1 MKVRNIETSAH
12 GAVKSNNNK
21 YLSTK
26 KSDTSFTGVT
36 DGLIKFWEGVDRG
49 GLAASFTIQDMLG
62 TNIPRTWAARNVG
75 KEYTGKNNWVAVMEN
90 GLREFLTGPS
100 MFVVPGA
107 VLYGS
112 MKYAGKANGVPVQTI
127 KDFSNI
133 ISNNIDKIDT
143 SSIEKFK
150 ETFYSNVLNKAFTKF
165 DAPSKEI
172 DVADYV
178 ARILKMENAP
188 KKGLI
193 NNIAGK
199 SMPESREEILQGIVN
214 TFVKDKKANTKGY
227 PNFLSALI
235 TDVTDA
241 KSAAKHEIPI
251 DDLIGRMGKYSDDF
265 YNMLKKSGGEL
276 SSEFLENFTNKR
288 MGGRFATN
296 IAMGV
301 FTALAMWFIPKIYT
315 IGKTNPETDPVR
327 QKASELKG
335 EVKQDS
341 TEKKDV
347 NFSGG
352 GISKMMADL
361 GKQVSPDATGKLSK
375 AAANLESDWIN
386 VARPM
391 FYILI
396 TCFTLI
402 PRVIESTK
410 RDIESSK
417 KSGGPIQW
425 DETAN
430 NLRRDVTT
438 ILTILF
444 AMKGL
449 GAVMAH
455 KASKGSGIVL
465 TNKILPDNANFM
477 QKFKN
482 FLSPDHG
489 VQVLSKK
496 QNTAQMSS
504 FANMDELMRFF
515 KDTQEKQ
522 GNLYKLLHIDAKP
535 QKGSEPLLYNA
546 AKKVFGDVIE
556 KKDLSVD
563 DLAKVLA
570 DSSDKIDKN
579 ALDELL
585 NVLNDTKKNPLLKFG
600 NKINAIFETVS
611 LAIVTAFLGFGLPK
625 INELIIKRKYL
636 KDNNTLQKKYQ
647 NPDVQ
652 IPDYSILNNLK
663 PIEKQTYQYFLGKM
677 K

>member
-1 MKVRNIETSAH
+1 MKVRNIENSAAS
-12 GAVKSNNNK
+12 GSKNNSYSRKNPAAN
-21 YLSTK
+21 
-26 KSDTSFTGVT
+26 TSFTGVT

-49 GLAASFTIQDMLG
+49 GLAASFTVQDMLG

-75 KEYTGKNNWVAVMEN
+75 KEYTGKNNWTAVLEN

-112 MKYAGKANGVPVQTI
+112 MRCAGKANGVPVQTI
-127 KDFSNI
+127 KDFGDIVSQNL
-133 ISNNIDKIDT
+133 DKIDT
-143 SSIEKFK
+143 SSVEKFK
-150 ETFYSNVLNKAFTKF
+150 ETFYRGVLDKAVNNF
-165 DAPSKEI
+165 DAKKQTV
-172 DVADYV
+172 DVASYV
-178 ARILKMENAP
+178 SDILRMEKAP

-199 SMPESREEILQGIVN
+199 SMPDSREEILQGIVN
-214 TFVKDKKANTKGY
+214 TFVRDKKANTKGY
-227 PNFLSALI
+227 PNFLTALI
-235 TDVTDA
+235 TDAKDA
-241 KSAAKHEIPI
+241 KAAAKHEIPI
-251 DDLIGRMGKYSDDF
+251 DDLIDRMGKFSDDF
-265 YNMLKKSGGEL
+265 YKMLQKSGGSL
-276 SSEFLENFTNKR
+276 SEDFVKSFTNKR

-296 IAMGV
+296 IAMGI
-301 FTALAMWFIPKIYT
+301 FTALAMWFIPRIYT

-335 EVKQDS
+335 GSKPAEQKENNSEVS
-341 TEKKDV
+341 
-347 NFSGG
+347 FSGG
-352 GISKMMADL
+352 GISKLMSDL
-361 GKQVSPDATGKLSK
+361 GEKVAPDTGSKLSK
-375 AAANLESDWIN
+375 LASNVESDWIN
-386 VARPM
+386 VARPI
-391 FYILI
+391 FYVLI

-417 KSGGPIQW
+417 KNGGPVQW
-425 DETAN
+425 DETIN

-455 KASKGSGIVL
+455 RASKSSGIVL
-465 TNKILPDNANFM
+465 TNKILPDDAKFFD
-477 QKFKN
+477 KFKN

-515 KDTQEKQ
+515 RDTENKQ
-522 GNLYKLLHIDAKP
+522 GNLHKLLHIDAKAKDGQAP
-535 QKGSEPLLYNA
+535 VFYNA
-546 AKKVFGDVIE
+546 AKKVFGDIIE
-556 KKDLSVD
+556 KEDLKAD
-563 DLAKVLA
+563 DLEKVLSESA
-570 DSSDKIDKN
+570 GKIDEN
-579 ALDELL
+579 DVNELL
-585 NVLNDTKKNPLLKFG
+585 SILNDTKKNPLLKFG

-611 LAIVTAFLGFGLPK
+611 LAIVTVFLGFGLPK
-625 INELIIKRKYL
+625 LNELLIKRKYL
-636 KDNNTLQKKYQ
+636 KDGNTLK
-647 NPDVQ
+647 NPDMQ

-663 PIEKQTYQYFLGKM
+663 PVEKQTYQYFLGNM

>member
-1 MKVRNIETSAH
+1 MKVRNIENSAVS
-12 GAVKSNNNK
+12 GSKNNSYSRKNPAAN
-21 YLSTK
+21 
-26 KSDTSFTGVT
+26 TSFTGVT

-49 GLAASFTIQDMLG
+49 GLAASFTVQDMLG

-75 KEYTGKNNWVAVMEN
+75 KEYTGKNNWTAVLEN

-112 MKYAGKANGVPVQTI
+112 MRYAGKANGVPVQTI
-127 KDFSNI
+127 KDFGDIVSQNL
-133 ISNNIDKIDT
+133 DKIDT
-143 SSIEKFK
+143 SSVEKFK
-150 ETFYSNVLNKAFTKF
+150 ETFYRGVLDKAVNNF
-165 DAPSKEI
+165 DAKKQTV
-172 DVADYV
+172 DVASYV
-178 ARILKMENAP
+178 SDILRMEKAP

-199 SMPESREEILQGIVN
+199 SMPDSREEILQGIVN
-214 TFVKDKKANTKGY
+214 TFVRDKKANTKGY
-227 PNFLSALI
+227 PNFLTALI
-235 TDVTDA
+235 TDA
-241 KSAAKHEIPI
+241 KDVKAAAKHEIPI
-251 DDLIGRMGKYSDDF
+251 DDLIDRMGKFSDDF
-265 YNMLKKSGGEL
+265 YKTLQKSGGSL
-276 SSEFLENFTNKR
+276 SEDFVKSFTNKR

-296 IAMGV
+296 IAMGI
-301 FTALAMWFIPKIYT
+301 FTALAMWFIPRIYT

-335 EVKQDS
+335 GSKPAEQKENNGEVS
-341 TEKKDV
+341 
-347 NFSGG
+347 FSGG
-352 GISKMMADL
+352 GISKLMSDL
-361 GKQVSPDATGKLSK
+361 GEKVAPDTGSKLSK
-375 AAANLESDWIN
+375 LASNVESDWIN
-386 VARPM
+386 VARPI
-391 FYILI
+391 FYVLI

-417 KSGGPIQW
+417 KNGGPVQW
-425 DETAN
+425 DETIN

-455 KASKGSGIVL
+455 RASKSSGIVL
-465 TNKILPDNANFM
+465 TNKILPDDAKFFD
-477 QKFKN
+477 KFKN

-515 KDTQEKQ
+515 RDTEDKQ
-522 GNLYKLLHIDAKP
+522 GNLHKLLHIDAKAKDGEAP
-535 QKGSEPLLYNA
+535 AFYNA
-546 AKKVFGDVIE
+546 AKKVFGDIIE
-556 KKDLSVD
+556 KEDLKAD
-563 DLAKVLA
+563 DLEKVLSESA
-570 DSSDKIDKN
+570 GKIDEN
-579 ALDELL
+579 DINELL
-585 NVLNDTKKNPLLKFG
+585 GILNDTKKNPLLKFG

-625 INELIIKRKYL
+625 LNELLIKRKYL
-636 KDNNTLQKKYQ
+636 KDSNTLK
-647 NPDVQ
+647 NPDMQ

-663 PIEKQTYQYFLGKM
+663 PVEKQTYQYFLGNM

>member
-1 MKVRNIETSAH
+1 MKVRNIENSAAS
-12 GAVKSNNNK
+12 GSKNNSYSRKN
-21 YLSTK
+21 TAAN
-26 KSDTSFTGVT
+26 TSFTGVT

-49 GLAASFTIQDMLG
+49 GLAASFTVQDMLG

-75 KEYTGKNNWVAVMEN
+75 KEYTGKNNWTAVLEN

-112 MKYAGKANGVPVQTI
+112 MRYAGKANGVPVQTI
-127 KDFSNI
+127 KDFGDIVSQNL
-133 ISNNIDKIDT
+133 DKIDT
-143 SSIEKFK
+143 SSVEKFK
-150 ETFYSNVLNKAFTKF
+150 ETFYRGVLDRAVNNF
-165 DAPSKEI
+165 DAKKQTV
-172 DVADYV
+172 DVASYV
-178 ARILKMENAP
+178 SDILRMEKAP

-199 SMPESREEILQGIVN
+199 SMPDSREEILQGIVN
-214 TFVKDKKANTKGY
+214 TFVRDKKANTKGY
-227 PNFLSALI
+227 PNFLTALI
-235 TDVTDA
+235 TDA
-241 KSAAKHEIPI
+241 KDVKAAAKHEIPI
-251 DDLIGRMGKYSDDF
+251 DDLIDRMGKFSDDF
-265 YNMLKKSGGEL
+265 YKTLQKSGSSL
-276 SSEFLENFTNKR
+276 SEDFVKSFTNKR

-296 IAMGV
+296 IAMGI
-301 FTALAMWFIPKIYT
+301 FTALAMWFIPRIYT

-335 EVKQDS
+335 GSKPAEQKENNGEVS
-341 TEKKDV
+341 
-347 NFSGG
+347 FSGG
-352 GISKMMADL
+352 GISKLMSDL
-361 GKQVSPDATGKLSK
+361 GEKVAPDTGSKLSK
-375 AAANLESDWIN
+375 LASNVESDWIN
-386 VARPM
+386 VARPI
-391 FYILI
+391 FYVLI

-417 KSGGPIQW
+417 KNGGPVQW
-425 DETAN
+425 DETIN

-455 KASKGSGIVL
+455 RASKSSGIVL
-465 TNKILPDNANFM
+465 TNKILPDDAKFFD
-477 QKFKN
+477 KFKN

-515 KDTQEKQ
+515 RDTEDKQ
-522 GNLYKLLHIDAKP
+522 GNLHKLLHIDAKAKDGEAP
-535 QKGSEPLLYNA
+535 AFYNA
-546 AKKVFGDVIE
+546 AKKVFGDIIE
-556 KKDLSVD
+556 KEDLKAD
-563 DLAKVLA
+563 DLEKVLSESA
-570 DSSDKIDKN
+570 GKIDEN
-579 ALDELL
+579 DVNELL
-585 NVLNDTKKNPLLKFG
+585 GILNDTKKNPLLKFG

-625 INELIIKRKYL
+625 LNELLIKRKYL
-636 KDNNTLQKKYQ
+636 KDSNTLK
-647 NPDVQ
+647 NPDMQ

-663 PIEKQTYQYFLGKM
+663 PVEKQTYQYFLGNM

>member
-1 MKVRNIETSAH
+1 MKVRNIENSAVS
-12 GAVKSNNNK
+12 GSKNNNYSRK
-21 YLSTK
+21 NPAAN
-26 KSDTSFTGVT
+26 TSFTGVT

-49 GLAASFTIQDMLG
+49 GLAASFTVQDMLG

-75 KEYTGKNNWVAVMEN
+75 KEYTGKNNWTAVLEN

-112 MKYAGKANGVPVQTI
+112 MRYAGKANGVPVQTI
-127 KDFSNI
+127 KDFGDIVSQNL
-133 ISNNIDKIDT
+133 DKIDT
-143 SSIEKFK
+143 SSVEKFK
-150 ETFYSNVLNKAFTKF
+150 ETFYRGVLDKAVNNF
-165 DAPSKEI
+165 DAKKQTV
-172 DVADYV
+172 DVASYV
-178 ARILKMENAP
+178 SDILRMEKAP

-199 SMPESREEILQGIVN
+199 SMPDSREEILQGIVN
-214 TFVKDKKANTKGY
+214 TFVRDKKANTKGY
-227 PNFLSALI
+227 PNFLTALI
-235 TDVTDA
+235 TDA
-241 KSAAKHEIPI
+241 KDVKAAAKHEIPI
-251 DDLIGRMGKYSDDF
+251 DDLIDRMGKFSDDF
-265 YNMLKKSGGEL
+265 YKTLQKSGSSL
-276 SSEFLENFTNKR
+276 SEDFVKSFTNKR

-296 IAMGV
+296 IAMGI
-301 FTALAMWFIPKIYT
+301 FTALAMWFIPRIYT

-335 EVKQDS
+335 GSKPAEQKENNGEVS
-341 TEKKDV
+341 
-347 NFSGG
+347 FSGG
-352 GISKMMADL
+352 GISKLMSDL
-361 GKQVSPDATGKLSK
+361 GEKVAPDTGSKLSK
-375 AAANLESDWIN
+375 LASNVESDWIN
-386 VARPM
+386 VARPI
-391 FYILI
+391 FYVLI

-417 KSGGPIQW
+417 KNGGPVQW
-425 DETAN
+425 DETIN

-455 KASKGSGIVL
+455 RASKSSGIVL
-465 TNKILPDNANFM
+465 TNKILPDDAKFFD
-477 QKFKN
+477 KFKN

-515 KDTQEKQ
+515 RDTEDKQ
-522 GNLYKLLHIDAKP
+522 GNLHKLLHIDAKAKDGEAP
-535 QKGSEPLLYNA
+535 AFYNA
-546 AKKVFGDVIE
+546 AKKVFGDIIE
-556 KKDLSVD
+556 KEDLKAD
-563 DLAKVLA
+563 DLEKVLSESA
-570 DSSDKIDKN
+570 GKIDEN
-579 ALDELL
+579 DVNELL
-585 NVLNDTKKNPLLKFG
+585 GILNDTKKNPLLKFG

-625 INELIIKRKYL
+625 LNELLIKRKYL
-636 KDNNTLQKKYQ
+636 KDGNTLK
-647 NPDVQ
+647 NPDMQ

-663 PIEKQTYQYFLGKM
+663 PVEKQTYQYFLGNM

>member
-1 MKVRNIETSAH
+1 MKVRNIENSAAS
-12 GAVKSNNNK
+12 GSKNNSYSRKNPAAN
-21 YLSTK
+21 
-26 KSDTSFTGVT
+26 TSFTGVT

-49 GLAASFTIQDMLG
+49 GLAASFTVQDMLG

-75 KEYTGKNNWVAVMEN
+75 KEYTGKNNWTAVLEN

-112 MKYAGKANGVPVQTI
+112 MRYAGKANGVPVQTI
-127 KDFSNI
+127 KDFGDIVSQNL
-133 ISNNIDKIDT
+133 DKIDT
-143 SSIEKFK
+143 SSVEKFK
-150 ETFYSNVLNKAFTKF
+150 ETFYRGVLDKAVNNF
-165 DAPSKEI
+165 DAKKQTV
-172 DVADYV
+172 DVASYV
-178 ARILKMENAP
+178 SEILRMEKAP

-199 SMPESREEILQGIVN
+199 SMPDSREEILQGIVN
-214 TFVKDKKANTKGY
+214 TFVRDKKANTKGY
-227 PNFLSALI
+227 PNFLTALI
-235 TDVTDA
+235 TDAKDA
-241 KSAAKHEIPI
+241 KAAAKHEIPI
-251 DDLIGRMGKYSDDF
+251 DDLIDRMGKFSDDF
-265 YNMLKKSGGEL
+265 YKMLQKSGGSL
-276 SSEFLENFTNKR
+276 SEDFVKSFTNKR

-296 IAMGV
+296 IAMGI
-301 FTALAMWFIPKIYT
+301 FTALAMWFIPRIYT

-335 EVKQDS
+335 GPKPAEQKENNGEVS
-341 TEKKDV
+341 
-347 NFSGG
+347 FSGG
-352 GISKMMADL
+352 GISKLMSDL
-361 GKQVSPDATGKLSK
+361 GEKVAPDTGSKLSK
-375 AAANLESDWIN
+375 LASNVESDWIN
-386 VARPM
+386 VARPI
-391 FYILI
+391 FYVLI

-417 KSGGPIQW
+417 KNGGPVQW
-425 DETAN
+425 DETIN

-455 KASKGSGIVL
+455 RASKSSGIVL
-465 TNKILPDNANFM
+465 TNKILPDDAKFFD
-477 QKFKN
+477 KFKN

-515 KDTQEKQ
+515 RDTENKQ
-522 GNLYKLLHIDAKP
+522 GNLHKLLHIDAKANDGQAP
-535 QKGSEPLLYNA
+535 VFYNA
-546 AKKVFGDVIE
+546 AKKVFGDIIE
-556 KKDLSVD
+556 KEDLKAD
-563 DLAKVLA
+563 DLEKVLSESA
-570 DSSDKIDKN
+570 GKIDEN
-579 ALDELL
+579 DVNELL
-585 NVLNDTKKNPLLKFG
+585 GILNDTKKNPLLKFG

-611 LAIVTAFLGFGLPK
+611 LAIVTVFLGFGLPK
-625 INELIIKRKYL
+625 LNELLIKRKYL
-636 KDNNTLQKKYQ
+636 KDGNTLK
-647 NPDVQ
+647 NPDMQ

-663 PIEKQTYQYFLGKM
+663 PVEKQTYQYFLGNM

>member
-1 MKVRNIETSAH
+1 MKVRNIENSAAS
-12 GAVKSNNNK
+12 GSKNNN
-21 YLSTK
+21 YSR
-26 KSDTSFTGVT
+26 SNSAANTSFTGVT

-49 GLAASFTIQDMLG
+49 GLAASFTVQDMLG

-75 KEYTGKNNWVAVMEN
+75 KEYTGKNNWTAVLEN

-112 MKYAGKANGVPVQTI
+112 MRYAGKANGVPVQTI
-127 KDFSNI
+127 KDFGDIVSQNL
-133 ISNNIDKIDT
+133 DKIDT
-143 SSIEKFK
+143 SSVEKFK
-150 ETFYSNVLNKAFTKF
+150 ETFYRGVLDKAVNNF
-165 DAPSKEI
+165 DAKKQTV
-172 DVADYV
+172 DVASYV
-178 ARILKMENAP
+178 SEILRMEKAP

-199 SMPESREEILQGIVN
+199 SMPDSREEILQGIVN
-214 TFVKDKKANTKGY
+214 TFVRDKKANTKGY
-227 PNFLSALI
+227 PNFLTALI
-235 TDVTDA
+235 TDAKDA
-241 KSAAKHEIPI
+241 KAAAKHEIPI
-251 DDLIGRMGKYSDDF
+251 DDLIDRMGKFSDDF
-265 YNMLKKSGGEL
+265 YKMLQKSGGSL
-276 SSEFLENFTNKR
+276 SEDFVKSFTNKR

-296 IAMGV
+296 IAMGI
-301 FTALAMWFIPKIYT
+301 FTALAMWFIPRIYT

-335 EVKQDS
+335 GPKPAEQKENNGEVS
-341 TEKKDV
+341 
-347 NFSGG
+347 FSGG
-352 GISKMMADL
+352 GISKLMSDL
-361 GKQVSPDATGKLSK
+361 GEKVAPDTGSKLSK
-375 AAANLESDWIN
+375 LASNVESDWIN
-386 VARPM
+386 VARPI
-391 FYILI
+391 FYVLI

-417 KSGGPIQW
+417 KNGGPVQW
-425 DETAN
+425 DETIN

-455 KASKGSGIVL
+455 RASKSSGIVL
-465 TNKILPDNANFM
+465 TNKILPDDAKFFD
-477 QKFKN
+477 KFKN

-504 FANMDELMRFF
+504 FANMNELMRFF
-515 KDTQEKQ
+515 RDTENKQ
-522 GNLYKLLHIDAKP
+522 GNLHKLLHIDAKANDGQAP
-535 QKGSEPLLYNA
+535 VFYNA
-546 AKKVFGDVIE
+546 AKKVFGDIIE
-556 KKDLSVD
+556 KEDLKAD
-563 DLAKVLA
+563 DLEKVLSESA
-570 DSSDKIDKN
+570 GKIDEN
-579 ALDELL
+579 DVNELL
-585 NVLNDTKKNPLLKFG
+585 SILNDTKKNPLLKFG

-611 LAIVTAFLGFGLPK
+611 LAIVTVFLGFGLPK
-625 INELIIKRKYL
+625 LNELLIKRKYL
-636 KDNNTLQKKYQ
+636 KDGNTLK
-647 NPDVQ
+647 NPDMQ

-663 PIEKQTYQYFLGKM
+663 PVEKQTYQYFLGNM

>member
-1 MKVRNIETSAH
+1 MKVRNIENSAAS
-12 GAVKSNNNK
+12 GSKNNSYSRKNPAAN
-21 YLSTK
+21 
-26 KSDTSFTGVT
+26 TSFTGVT

-49 GLAASFTIQDMLG
+49 GLAASFTVQDMLG

-75 KEYTGKNNWVAVMEN
+75 KEYTGKNNWTAVLEN

-112 MKYAGKANGVPVQTI
+112 MRYAGKANGVPVQTI
-127 KDFSNI
+127 KDFGDIVSQNL
-133 ISNNIDKIDT
+133 DKIDT
-143 SSIEKFK
+143 SSVEKFK
-150 ETFYSNVLNKAFTKF
+150 ETFYRGVLDKAVNNF
-165 DAPSKEI
+165 DAKKQTV
-172 DVADYV
+172 DVASYV
-178 ARILKMENAP
+178 SDILRMEKAP

-199 SMPESREEILQGIVN
+199 SMPDSREEILQGIVN
-214 TFVKDKKANTKGY
+214 TFVRDKKANTKGY
-227 PNFLSALI
+227 PNFLTALI
-235 TDVTDA
+235 TDA
-241 KSAAKHEIPI
+241 KDVKAAAKHEIPI
-251 DDLIGRMGKYSDDF
+251 DDLIDRMGKFSDDF
-265 YNMLKKSGGEL
+265 YKTLQKSGGSL
-276 SSEFLENFTNKR
+276 SEDFVKSFTNKR

-296 IAMGV
+296 IAMGI
-301 FTALAMWFIPKIYT
+301 FTALAMWFIPRIYT

-335 EVKQDS
+335 GSKPAEQKENNGEVS
-341 TEKKDV
+341 
-347 NFSGG
+347 FSGG
-352 GISKMMADL
+352 GISKLMSDL
-361 GKQVSPDATGKLSK
+361 GEKVAPDTGSKLSK
-375 AAANLESDWIN
+375 LASNVESDWIN
-386 VARPM
+386 VARPI
-391 FYILI
+391 FYVLI

-417 KSGGPIQW
+417 KNGGPVQW
-425 DETAN
+425 DETIN

-455 KASKGSGIVL
+455 RASKSSGIVL
-465 TNKILPDNANFM
+465 TNKILPDDAKFFD
-477 QKFKN
+477 KFKN

-515 KDTQEKQ
+515 RDTEDKQ
-522 GNLYKLLHIDAKP
+522 GNLHKLLHIDAKAKDGEAP
-535 QKGSEPLLYNA
+535 AFYNA
-546 AKKVFGDVIE
+546 AKKVFGDIIE
-556 KKDLSVD
+556 KEDLKAD
-563 DLAKVLA
+563 DLEKVLSESA
-570 DSSDKIDKN
+570 GKIDEN
-579 ALDELL
+579 DINELL
-585 NVLNDTKKNPLLKFG
+585 GILNDTKKNPLLKFG

-611 LAIVTAFLGFGLPK
+611 LAIVTAFLGFSLPK
-625 INELIIKRKYL
+625 LNELLIKRKYL
-636 KDNNTLQKKYQ
+636 KDSNTLK
-647 NPDVQ
+647 NPDMQ

-663 PIEKQTYQYFLGKM
+663 PVEKQTYQYFLGNM

>member
-1 MKVRNIETSAH
+1 MKVRNIENSAAS
-12 GAVKSNNNK
+12 GSKNNSYSRKNPAAN
-21 YLSTK
+21 
-26 KSDTSFTGVT
+26 TSFTGVT

-49 GLAASFTIQDMLG
+49 GLAASFTVQDMLG

-75 KEYTGKNNWVAVMEN
+75 KEYTGKNNWTAVLEN

-112 MKYAGKANGVPVQTI
+112 MRCAGKANGVPVQTI
-127 KDFSNI
+127 KDFGDIVSQNL
-133 ISNNIDKIDT
+133 DKIDT
-143 SSIEKFK
+143 SSVEKFK
-150 ETFYSNVLNKAFTKF
+150 ETFYRGVLDKAVNNF
-165 DAPSKEI
+165 DAKKQTV
-172 DVADYV
+172 DVASYV
-178 ARILKMENAP
+178 SDILRMEKAP

-199 SMPESREEILQGIVN
+199 SMPDSREEILQGIVN
-214 TFVKDKKANTKGY
+214 TFVRDKKANTKGY
-227 PNFLSALI
+227 PNFLTALI
-235 TDVTDA
+235 TDAKDA
-241 KSAAKHEIPI
+241 KAAAKHEIPI
-251 DDLIGRMGKYSDDF
+251 DDLIDRMGKFSDDF
-265 YNMLKKSGGEL
+265 YKTLQKSGSSL
-276 SSEFLENFTNKR
+276 SEDFVKSFTNKR

-296 IAMGV
+296 IAMGI
-301 FTALAMWFIPKIYT
+301 FTALAMWFIPRIYT

-335 EVKQDS
+335 GSKPAEQKENNGEVS
-341 TEKKDV
+341 
-347 NFSGG
+347 FSGG
-352 GISKMMADL
+352 GISKLMSDL
-361 GKQVSPDATGKLSK
+361 GEKVAPDTGSKLSK
-375 AAANLESDWIN
+375 LASNVESDWIN
-386 VARPM
+386 VARPI
-391 FYILI
+391 FYVLI

-417 KSGGPIQW
+417 KNGGPVQW
-425 DETAN
+425 DETIN

-455 KASKGSGIVL
+455 RASKSSGIVL
-465 TNKILPDNANFM
+465 TNKILPDDAKFFD
-477 QKFKN
+477 KFKN

-515 KDTQEKQ
+515 RDTEDKQ
-522 GNLYKLLHIDAKP
+522 GNLHKLLHIDAKAKDGEAP
-535 QKGSEPLLYNA
+535 AFYNA
-546 AKKVFGDVIE
+546 AKKVFGDIIE
-556 KKDLSVD
+556 KEDLKAD
-563 DLAKVLA
+563 DLEKVL
-570 DSSDKIDKN
+570 SESEGKIDEN
-579 ALDELL
+579 DINELL
-585 NVLNDTKKNPLLKFG
+585 GILNDTKKNPLLKFG

-625 INELIIKRKYL
+625 LNELLIKRKYL
-636 KDNNTLQKKYQ
+636 KDGNTLK
-647 NPDVQ
+647 NPDMQ

-663 PIEKQTYQYFLGKM
+663 PVEKQTYQYFLGNM

>member
-1 MKVRNIETSAH
+1 MKVRNIENSAAS
-12 GAVKSNNNK
+12 GSKNNSYSRKNPAAN
-21 YLSTK
+21 
-26 KSDTSFTGVT
+26 TSFTGVT

-49 GLAASFTIQDMLG
+49 GLAASFTVQDMLG

-75 KEYTGKNNWVAVMEN
+75 KEYTGKNNWTAVLEN

-112 MKYAGKANGVPVQTI
+112 MRYAGKANGVPVQTI
-127 KDFSNI
+127 KDFGDIVSQNL
-133 ISNNIDKIDT
+133 DKIDT
-143 SSIEKFK
+143 SSVEKFK
-150 ETFYSNVLNKAFTKF
+150 ETFYRGVLDKAVNNF
-165 DAPSKEI
+165 DAKKQTV
-172 DVADYV
+172 DVASYV
-178 ARILKMENAP
+178 SDILRMEKAP

-199 SMPESREEILQGIVN
+199 SMPDSREEILQGIVN
-214 TFVKDKKANTKGY
+214 TFVRDKKANTKGY
-227 PNFLSALI
+227 PNFLTALI
-235 TDVTDA
+235 TDA
-241 KSAAKHEIPI
+241 KDVKAAAKHEIPI
-251 DDLIGRMGKYSDDF
+251 DDLIDRMGKFSDDF
-265 YNMLKKSGGEL
+265 YKTLQKSGGSL
-276 SSEFLENFTNKR
+276 SEDFVKSFTNKR

-296 IAMGV
+296 IAMGI
-301 FTALAMWFIPKIYT
+301 FTALAMWFIPRIYT

-335 EVKQDS
+335 GSKPAEQKENNGEVS
-341 TEKKDV
+341 
-347 NFSGG
+347 FSGG
-352 GISKMMADL
+352 GISKLMSDL
-361 GKQVSPDATGKLSK
+361 GEKVAPDTGSKLSK
-375 AAANLESDWIN
+375 LASNVESDWIN
-386 VARPM
+386 VARPI
-391 FYILI
+391 FYVLI

-417 KSGGPIQW
+417 KNGGPVQW
-425 DETAN
+425 DETIN

-455 KASKGSGIVL
+455 RASKSSGIVL
-465 TNKILPDNANFM
+465 TNKILPDDAKFFD
-477 QKFKN
+477 KFKN

-515 KDTQEKQ
+515 RDTEDKQ
-522 GNLYKLLHIDAKP
+522 GNLHKLLHIDAKAKDGEAP
-535 QKGSEPLLYNA
+535 AFYNA
-546 AKKVFGDVIE
+546 AKKVFGDIIE
-556 KKDLSVD
+556 KEDLKAD
-563 DLAKVLA
+563 DLEKVLSESA
-570 DSSDKIDKN
+570 GKIDEN
-579 ALDELL
+579 DINELL
-585 NVLNDTKKNPLLKFG
+585 GILNDTKKNPLLKFG

-625 INELIIKRKYL
+625 LNELLIKRKYL
-636 KDNNTLQKKYQ
+636 KDGNTLK
-647 NPDVQ
+647 NPDMQ

-663 PIEKQTYQYFLGKM
+663 PVEKQTYQYFLGNM

>member
-1 MKVRNIETSAH
+1 MKVRNIENSAAS
-12 GAVKSNNNK
+12 GSKNNSYSRKNPAAN
-21 YLSTK
+21 
-26 KSDTSFTGVT
+26 TSFTGVT

-49 GLAASFTIQDMLG
+49 GLAASFTVQDMLG

-75 KEYTGKNNWVAVMEN
+75 KEYTGKNNWTAVLEN

-112 MKYAGKANGVPVQTI
+112 MRYAGKANGVPVQTI
-127 KDFSNI
+127 KDFGDIVSQNL
-133 ISNNIDKIDT
+133 DKIDT
-143 SSIEKFK
+143 SSVEKFK
-150 ETFYSNVLNKAFTKF
+150 ETFYRGVLDKAVNNF
-165 DAPSKEI
+165 DAKKQTV
-172 DVADYV
+172 DVASYV
-178 ARILKMENAP
+178 SDILRMEKAP

-199 SMPESREEILQGIVN
+199 SMPDSREEILQGIVN
-214 TFVKDKKANTKGY
+214 TFVRDKKANTKGY
-227 PNFLSALI
+227 PNFLTALI
-235 TDVTDA
+235 TDAKDA
-241 KSAAKHEIPI
+241 KAAAKHEIPI
-251 DDLIGRMGKYSDDF
+251 DDLIDRMGKFSDDF
-265 YNMLKKSGGEL
+265 YKTLQKSGGSL
-276 SSEFLENFTNKR
+276 SEDFVKSFTNKR

-296 IAMGV
+296 IAMGI
-301 FTALAMWFIPKIYT
+301 FTALAMWFIPRIYT

-335 EVKQDS
+335 GSKPAEQKENNGEVS
-341 TEKKDV
+341 
-347 NFSGG
+347 FSGG
-352 GISKMMADL
+352 GISKLMSDL
-361 GKQVSPDATGKLSK
+361 GEKVAPDTGSKLSK
-375 AAANLESDWIN
+375 LASNVESDWIN
-386 VARPM
+386 VARPI
-391 FYILI
+391 FYVLI

-417 KSGGPIQW
+417 KNGGPVQW
-425 DETAN
+425 DETIN

-455 KASKGSGIVL
+455 RASKSSGIVL
-465 TNKILPDNANFM
+465 TNKILPDDAKFFD
-477 QKFKN
+477 KFKN

-515 KDTQEKQ
+515 RDTEDKQ
-522 GNLYKLLHIDAKP
+522 GNLHKLLHIDAKAKDGEAP
-535 QKGSEPLLYNA
+535 AFYNA
-546 AKKVFGDVIE
+546 AKKVFGDIIE
-556 KKDLSVD
+556 KEDLKAD
-563 DLAKVLA
+563 DLEKVLSESA
-570 DSSDKIDKN
+570 GKIDEN
-579 ALDELL
+579 DINELL
-585 NVLNDTKKNPLLKFG
+585 GILNDTKKNPLLKFG

-625 INELIIKRKYL
+625 LNELLIKRKYL
-636 KDNNTLQKKYQ
+636 KDSNTLK
-647 NPDVQ
+647 NPDMQ

-663 PIEKQTYQYFLGKM
+663 PVEKQTYQYFLGNM

>member
-1 MKVRNIETSAH
+1 MKVRNIENSAAS
-12 GAVKSNNNK
+12 GSKNNIYSRSNSAAN
-21 YLSTK
+21 
-26 KSDTSFTGVT
+26 TSFTGVT

-49 GLAASFTIQDMLG
+49 GLAASFTVQDMLG

-75 KEYTGKNNWVAVMEN
+75 KEYTGKNNWTAVLEN

-112 MKYAGKANGVPVQTI
+112 MRYAGKANGVPVQTI
-127 KDFSNI
+127 KDFGDIVSQNL
-133 ISNNIDKIDT
+133 DKIDT
-143 SSIEKFK
+143 SSVEKFK
-150 ETFYSNVLNKAFTKF
+150 ETFYRGVLDKAVNNF
-165 DAPSKEI
+165 DAKKQTV
-172 DVADYV
+172 DVASYV
-178 ARILKMENAP
+178 SEILRMEKAP

-199 SMPESREEILQGIVN
+199 SMPDSREEILQGIVN
-214 TFVKDKKANTKGY
+214 TFVRDKKANTKGY
-227 PNFLSALI
+227 PNFLTALI
-235 TDVTDA
+235 TDAKDA
-241 KSAAKHEIPI
+241 KAAAKHEIPI
-251 DDLIGRMGKYSDDF
+251 DDLIDRMGKFSDDF
-265 YNMLKKSGGEL
+265 YKMLQKSGGSL
-276 SSEFLENFTNKR
+276 SEDFVKSFTNKR

-296 IAMGV
+296 IAMGI
-301 FTALAMWFIPKIYT
+301 FTALAMWFIPRIYT

-335 EVKQDS
+335 GPKPAEQKENNGEVS
-341 TEKKDV
+341 
-347 NFSGG
+347 FSGG
-352 GISKMMADL
+352 GISKLMSDL
-361 GKQVSPDATGKLSK
+361 GEKVAPDTGSKLSK
-375 AAANLESDWIN
+375 LASNVESDWIN
-386 VARPM
+386 VARPI
-391 FYILI
+391 FYVLI

-417 KSGGPIQW
+417 KNGGPVQW
-425 DETAN
+425 DETIN

-455 KASKGSGIVL
+455 RASKSSGIVL
-465 TNKILPDNANFM
+465 TNKILPDDAKFFD
-477 QKFKN
+477 KFKN

-515 KDTQEKQ
+515 RDTENKQ
-522 GNLYKLLHIDAKP
+522 GNLHKLLHIDAKANDGQAP
-535 QKGSEPLLYNA
+535 VFYNA
-546 AKKVFGDVIE
+546 AKKVFGDIIE
-556 KKDLSVD
+556 KEDLKAD
-563 DLAKVLA
+563 DLEKVLSESA
-570 DSSDKIDKN
+570 GKIDEN
-579 ALDELL
+579 DVNELL
-585 NVLNDTKKNPLLKFG
+585 SILNDTKKNPLLKFG

-611 LAIVTAFLGFGLPK
+611 LAIVTVFLGFGLPK
-625 INELIIKRKYL
+625 LNELLIKRKYL
-636 KDNNTLQKKYQ
+636 KDGNTLK
-647 NPDVQ
+647 NPDMQ

-663 PIEKQTYQYFLGKM
+663 PVEKQTYQYFLGNM